1 MFKYIA
7 TFAIRFRIP
16 ILIALVLSTAYFAYR
31 GTELTMS
38 YKLAQLLP
46 KSDSSYIAYENF
58 KKNYGQD
65 GSIVIIAVKDK
76 DFWKAEKLNAFFK
89 LNDDLKAIKGVE
101 RVASLK
107 NAIVLTRN
115 DSLTRFE
122 TVPLVR
128 EGLSIDQRRA
138 DSIRIELFNQPLY
151 DKLLY
156 NSNENTYLMLATLE
170 KDILN
175 TKERLNVVDK
185 MEKTVLEFESSQ
197 KVETHISGLPYI
209 RTVNVK
215 MGQKEIALFI
225 GLAALVTAIVLLII
239 YRSFWEVVVP
249 LLMVGISVFWAQGII
264 VTMGYQVTILT
275 GLVPPLLIVIGIPNS
290 VYIITKYH
298 REYGLQGDKRKALIH
313 VIDKAGSAIFMAN
326 LTTAIG
332 FGTFIATNSEILKEF
347 GFVASINILLLF
359 VLSILFIPIIFSFL
373 PPPSVRVRAHLD
385 KKLTTAVVRI
395 FILVSQNYRKWV
407 FIGAGAVV
415 LFSLYGI
422 TKIKTKGSIVDD
434 MPENNRAMTD
444 LRFFEKTFGGVMP
457 LEILVDTR
465 REKGAVRDQKTWKRI
480 DELQE
485 YIRNQTIYSRP
496 LSIVELLK
504 VANQAF
510 YEGDPGSYSVPSKLD
525 APFIIDYVKAENGQ
539 DSLLSSLTD
548 SSKAVARI
556 SVQMK
561 NLNTNEIAQARDD
574 IQAKANEIFDPEDY
588 NITITGASI
597 SFMNG
602 TKYLVNNLF
611 QSLALAVLLIAFF
624 MGIMFRNL
632 RIVIISLIPNMIP
645 ALLTAALMGYFSIP
659 LKPSTVL
666 VFSIAFGISV
676 DDTIHFLSRFR
687 QEMKAHS
694 GNIRSAVIKAL
705 RETALGMAYTSIVLF
720 FGFSVFAASNFGGT
734 KALGTLVSLTLLS
747 AMFTNLLLLPS
758 LLMVMHKGQN
768 RRRIRKMQKLQQ

>member
-1 MFKYIA
+1 MFRYLA

-16 ILIALVLSTAYFAYR
+16 ILILLIASTAYFAYR

-65 GSIVIIAVKDK
+65 GSIVIIAVKDR
-76 DFWKAEKLNAFFK
+76 DFWKAGRLNAFFK

-128 EGLSIDQRRA
+128 PGSVPDQDQA
-138 DSIRIELFNQPLY
+138 DSIRIALFNQPLY

-156 NSNENTYLMLATLE
+156 NGNENAYLLLATLE

-175 TKERLNVVDK
+175 TKERLQVVDK
-185 MEKTVLEFESSQ
+185 VERTVHNFEKVQ
-197 KVETHISGLPYI
+197 GVETHISGLPYI

-215 MGQKEIALFI
+215 MGQKEILLFI
-225 GLAALVTAIVLLII
+225 CLAALVTAIVLLLI
-239 YRSFWEVVVP
+239 YRSLWEVVVP
-249 LLMVGISVFWAQGII
+249 LLMVGIAVLWAQGII
-264 VTMGYQVTILT
+264 VTLGYQVTILT

-298 REYGLQGDKRKALIH
+298 REFGLQGDKMKALVH

-347 GFVASINILLLF
+347 GVVASVNILLLF

-385 KKLTTAVVRI
+385 KKLITAVVRI
-395 FILVSQNYRKWV
+395 FILISQNYRKWV
-407 FIGAGAVV
+407 FITAAAVIA
-415 LFSLYGI
+415 FSIYGI

-457 LEILVDTR
+457 LEILIDTR

-480 DELQE
+480 DELQD
-485 YIRNQTIYSRP
+485 YIHNQTIYSRP
-496 LSIVELLK
+496 LSIVELFK

-510 YEGDPGSYSVPSKLD
+510 YDGDPGSYMVPSKLD
-525 APFIIDYVKAENGQ
+525 APFIIDYVKTDGGQ
-539 DSLLSSLTD
+539 DTLLNSLTD
-548 SSKAVARI
+548 STKAIARV

-561 NLNTNEIAQARDD
+561 NLNTNEIEQARDD
-574 IQAKANEIFDPEDY
+574 IQAKASEIFDPEDY
-588 NITITGASI
+588 DVTITGASI

-602 TKYLVNNLF
+602 TRYLVKNLF
-611 QSLALAVLLIAFF
+611 QSLALAVLLIALF
-624 MGIMFRNL
+624 MGAMFKNL
-632 RIVIISLIPNMIP
+632 RIVLISLIPNIIP
-645 ALLTAALMGYFSIP
+645 AMLTAALMGYSGIP

-705 RETALGMAYTSIVLF
+705 RETATGMAYTSIVLF
-720 FGFSVFAASNFGGT
+720 FGFSVFAASSFGGT
-734 KALGTLVSLTLLS
+734 KALGILVSLTLFS
-747 AMFTNLLLLPS
+747 AMFTNLVLLPS

-768 RRRIRKMQKLQQ
+768 RKRIRKMQKQQQ